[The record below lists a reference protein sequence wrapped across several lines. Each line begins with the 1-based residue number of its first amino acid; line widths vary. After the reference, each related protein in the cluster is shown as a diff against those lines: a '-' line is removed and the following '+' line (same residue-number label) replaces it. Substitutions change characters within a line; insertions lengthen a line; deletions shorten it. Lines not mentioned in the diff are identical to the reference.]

1 MPTERT
7 MGADHIGEGGGAFE
21 PQRPFNFQ
29 LVLPQDKVP
38 SAEKVELSVL
48 SFSVPNRNI
57 QKITIPF
64 LNEERHVA
72 GGVTFEDATL
82 VVVDYVDPNVLSN
95 LESWFDEVYD
105 GGENGNGGIGLAR
118 DYKADC
124 DMKMFGPDDKDS
136 YSRQW
141 HLIGIWPTQ
150 LQHGE
155 FNMGSRTE
163 YKQVNAV
170 FSVDRMYLKEESG
183 AA

>member
-1 MPTERT
+1 M
-7 MGADHIGEGGGAFE
+7 
-21 PQRPFNFQ
+21 QRPFNFV

-38 SAEKVELSVL
+38 SADKVELSVA

-82 VVVDYVDPNVLSN
+82 VINDYVDPDVLSS

-105 GGENGNGGIGLAR
+105 GGEEGNGGIGLAR

-124 DMKMFGPDDKDS
+124 DMKMFGPDDKES
-136 YSRQW
+136 YTRLW
-141 HLIGIWPTQ
+141 HLVGIWPTQ

-155 FNMGSRTE
+155 FSYAQRTE
-163 YKQVNAV
+163 TKQVNCT
-170 FSVDRMYLKEESG
+170 FSVDRMYLKQES
-183 AA
+183 